1 MSAVDS
7 PAGYLEIVDEAFA
20 SPSDEHARETVQI
33 SLEAR
38 LKWLRAEDARRE
50 VADRIALTAALGRP
64 LDEADLATY
73 RQLHDEQVMARRSAV
88 FAAEEALRALEA
100 RA

>member
-1 MSAVDS
+1 VSAVDS

-20 SPSDEHARETVQI
+20 SPSEEHARETVQM
-33 SLEAR
+33 SLDAR
-38 LKWLRAEDARRE
+38 LNWLRAENARRD

-64 LDEADLATY
+64 VDESDLAAY
-73 RQLHDEQVMARRSAV
+73 RRLHDEQVLARRSAV
-88 FAAEEALRALEA
+88 FAAEEALRAIEA